1 MNCRKM
7 GSVKLSYNWVVL
19 FLILLPFCRE
29 ANVDK
34 QLIELQF
41 VDTKLD
47 TLFDGGTGKL
57 FRYENSDTTL
67 IIGGTSYTG
76 RLGYTLLQTFTT
88 DTIAEIKSGNRLIT
102 FLSFIN
108 GKPWMFFD
116 TDNDNE
122 IIDEKPY
129 EVDKAK
135 NIRLDNRTYF
145 DGKKFTSRRYY
156 IDPIHST
163 FAFDGKE
170 DMYINNLAVLK
181 TVIRMAEYSI
191 DGRKYTFCLPRALSR
206 DMDYKDPYFFILTD
220 TLFKERITPARE
232 ISYRV
237 KDTVY
242 LGKKLFVV
250 SSIDSN
256 GQSAILSFVGK
267 SAKDSGV
274 TSGFFLPQSKGLDIS
289 GKIEITLG
297 GNSENYTLIDF
308 WGTWCAPCRKI
319 IPELKE
325 LHKDYE
331 GKKLSMVSIAFDYS
345 ERDVKEFLAG
355 QQIDWVNIYDPA
367 ENSIISKKYKIDA
380 FPTLILL
387 DKSGVVLYRGI
398 GEMGFYKVRNIL
410 KGLEL

>member
-7 GSVKLSYNWVVL
+7 DSVKLSYNWIVL
-19 FLILLPFCRE
+19 FLILLPFCRGTD
-29 ANVDK
+29 VDK

-41 VDTKLD
+41 VDTKFD

-67 IIGGTSYTG
+67 IMGGASYTG
-76 RLGYTLLQTFTT
+76 RLGHTLLQTFTT

-122 IIDEKPY
+122 ISDEKPY
-129 EVDKAK
+129 EVGKAK

-145 DGKKFTSRRYY
+145 DGKRFTPRSYY

-170 DMYINNLAVLK
+170 DRYSNNLAVLK
-181 TVIRMAEYSI
+181 TVIRMAQYKI
-191 DGRKYTFCLPRALSR
+191 DGRTHTFCLPRGLSKG
-206 DMDYKDPYFFILTD
+206 MDYKDPKFFILTD

-250 SSIDSN
+250 NSIDSN
-256 GQSAILSFVGK
+256 GQSAILSLIGK
-267 SAKDSGV
+267 SAKDSGII
-274 TSGFFLPQSKGLDIS
+274 SGFFLPQSKGLDIS
-289 GKIEITLG
+289 GKKEITLG

-319 IPELKE
+319 IPELKQ

-345 ERDVKEFLAG
+345 EKDVKEFIRG
-355 QQIDWVNIYDPA
+355 QQIDWINIYDPA

-398 GEMGFYKVRNIL
+398 GEMGFYKLRNIL

>member
-7 GSVKLSYNWVVL
+7 DPVKLSYNWIFL
-19 FLILLPFCRE
+19 ILILLPFCKGTN
-29 ANVDK
+29 ADQ

-41 VDTKLD
+41 VDTKFD

-67 IIGGTSYTG
+67 IIGGVSYTG
-76 RLGYTLLQTFTT
+76 KFGHTLLQTFTT

-122 IIDEKPY
+122 ISDEKPY
-129 EVDKAK
+129 EVGKAK

-145 DGKKFTSRRYY
+145 DGKKFTSRSYY

-163 FAFDGKE
+163 FAFDGKG
-170 DMYINNLAVLK
+170 DRYINNLAVLK
-181 TVIRMAEYSI
+181 TVIRMAQYKV
-191 DGRKYTFCLPRALSR
+191 DGRTYTFCLPRGLSKG
-206 DMDYKDPYFFILTD
+206 MDYKDPKFFILTD

-256 GQSAILSFVGK
+256 GQSATLSFIGK
-267 SAKDSGV
+267 SAKDSGI

-289 GKIEITLG
+289 GKRKLPLVGTLRIT
-297 GNSENYTLIDF
+297 
-308 WGTWCAPCRKI
+308 P
-319 IPELKE
+319 
-325 LHKDYE
+325 
-331 GKKLSMVSIAFDYS
+331 
-345 ERDVKEFLAG
+345 
-355 QQIDWVNIYDPA
+355 
-367 ENSIISKKYKIDA
+367 
-380 FPTLILL
+380 
-387 DKSGVVLYRGI
+387 
-398 GEMGFYKVRNIL
+398 
-410 KGLEL
+410 